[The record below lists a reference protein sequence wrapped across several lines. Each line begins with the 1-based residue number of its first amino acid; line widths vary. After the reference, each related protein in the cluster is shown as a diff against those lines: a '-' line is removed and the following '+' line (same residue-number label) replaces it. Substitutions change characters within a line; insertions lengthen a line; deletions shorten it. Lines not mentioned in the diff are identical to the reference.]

1 MNDWIRH
8 SRLRYIVN
16 IVMTKRVADSLTLQ
30 KKNSLLMFH
39 ETKGHTGLWQHD
51 NIFILDTL
59 FIQNHSQKFMTLYGL
74 ILFWVG
80 WGLCFCFSLT
90 WHQITKYNELCQVV
104 HAHMRVC
111 VSFSQSHVILS
122 SYLLSLTRL
131 PFWLERM
138 VAVWLPCC
146 CHTVPRWAVIGPPL
160 GCKRQWHVDR
170 QVWPPAPPPPLDRES
185 EMPGGWEHILC
196 AMPNSPSM
204 VVYFQALV

>member
-1 MNDWIRH
+1 MNKALKAMLYCEYSHDKKGCWQP
-8 SRLRYIVN
+8 N
-16 IVMTKRVADSLTLQ
+16 IA
-30 KKNSLLMFH
+30 KNLFLMFY

-59 FIQNHSQKFMTLYGL
+59 FIQNHSQKFMPLYGL

-104 HAHMRVC
+104 RAHMRVC
-111 VSFSQSHVILS
+111 VSFSQSHVTLS

-160 GCKRQWHVDR
+160 GCKRQRHVDR
-170 QVWPPAPPPPLDRES
+170 QVWPPAPPPPLDGSQKCQE
-185 EMPGGWEHILC
+185 GGSTYCVPCRIRPVWCCTFRL
-196 AMPNSPSM
+196 
-204 VVYFQALV
+204 